1 MLTSWLSAFGNF
13 GTTRRPVRRQL
24 NRGNRGAAA
33 CLEQLEER
41 ALLST
46 FHVSTTGD
54 NAAAALDPTFQTPF
68 RTVQAAITAA
78 ASADDG
84 NDEIKVAAGVYNEIN
99 VDGKWSIPDS
109 ANITNLVISGGW
121 NVGYTARTAQTST
134 YIPNVAAQ
142 DPLTG
147 ADGDIDV
154 VDANV
159 TIDGFHFVFDGNG
172 VGGTGGTRV
181 SGGIVVQATGVTIND
196 NTIEIGGN
204 PVSGIRSTGIQT
216 ASSDTSNLTISDNT
230 ITANGVSRATGIFL
244 NPGVGANTLID
255 GNELSGTSFAAMIV
269 VKERGDV
276 TISDNVLQRSGA
288 ATGFQAIDVR
298 SGDSVTAITNLV
310 IDGNT
315 IDGGGS
321 GTGIHI
327 GDIQNT
333 GVQPITGFEITNNI
347 IANHVGSYA
356 IVIGGGATQPNA
368 ISGTINYNSI
378 TGNTNGIFRS
388 PLVGIGSTAVD
399 ASRNWWGDI
408 SGPTVGTNPGGLGQS
423 ISDPAGI
430 TFGPWLIYSADSDAG
445 LPGVQLPVTV
455 TVNPAGEVSAAD
467 NDFTRLQNAIGAAAD
482 GQTINIL
489 GNYDWTTP
497 LSSAAY
503 TASTNTSATADIR
516 GVEIPDVDDLT
527 ITSSDS
533 SASILGQGDFGLGIY
548 DTFLF
553 TDDGVN
559 TGNANLI
566 IESLDIVD
574 FESAVMMGWNVT
586 GVFNGTKI
594 RNNTITLAGD
604 DEGTQN
610 IAIYLTQ
617 GINQEVTG
625 NTVTFQADGTSA
637 SMSGPRS
644 FGFQNSTTGG
654 TGYNGLIIDGNTFQ
668 LGTTSLTTETVFG
681 IWENGHNDDDAS
693 IIAITDNDFVGRQ
706 GIDDFDNAL
715 QLTSQTAGLS
725 IDGNSFTDVDNV
737 FFARNASGGTD
748 VGDEF
753 TITNSELTRVGGAD
767 GIFLRNVTTDAITV
781 QINWGI
787 NNTIDGFTGVRG
799 LNELSTQAT
808 GATRTLSAA
817 SDINSV
823 FAVGEIT
830 EIFVD
835 DNFGAVPR
843 FGDSD
848 GIGSGAGPIAF
859 GFNTVDTIAA
869 GIAATDANETVSVLE
884 GTYAESPTLTDGRTL
899 RLYGDVTVDS
909 LDTDLGTTVDLQTF
923 FLTLGD
929 NVGNNTLAGLISG
942 TTGGLVKAGTDTL
955 TLTGNNT
962 YDGTTTVDGGTL
974 FVDGTITSDTI
985 VNTTGTLAG
994 IGNINGLV
1002 NVLSGGTLAPG
1013 NGTGIISAD
1022 DLTLVA
1028 GSTFAVEVNGA
1039 TAGTQAD
1046 QVAVSGTVDLTGAT
1060 LSPTGTIASFPGQV
1074 ITLISNAGADSV
1086 IGTFNNLPEGSSI
1099 LINGHSFTVSY
1110 TGGPGNN
1117 DVTLTEV
1124 NAAFS
1129 IDDVTV
1135 NEADGTLVFT
1145 VTLDKALDI
1154 DVTIDVTFTDGTATG
1169 GGTDY
1174 TSTTQQV
1181 TFLAGETSHTVNV
1194 PINNDNLV
1202 EGTEN
1207 FFASLST
1214 STALGGRVINF
1225 NDTGTGT
1232 ITDNDVA
1239 TVSITAINDGA
1250 ESGTPTNGLFRVSL
1264 SSASATDTV
1273 VNYTVGGTATPGAGN
1288 DYSTL
1293 SGTVTIPAGQLSADI
1308 VVNVLNDALVEST
1321 ETVTVTLTG
1330 LVSNDPQITLDLLPA
1345 NVTATVNI
1353 TDSDTLTI
1361 ISDATATVPENTPAG
1376 TVIIDVNTN
1385 DTPDNTV
1392 VYTLSGPDALLFNIN
1407 PATGEITFVN
1417 SPDFELPLDSDG
1429 DNVYQLT
1436 VTATGN
1442 FIPPQIATQDLT
1454 ITVTGVN
1461 EFGPVFVD
1469 ASPTFTIPEN
1479 SPAGTSVGTVT
1490 ATDADQPASSLTY
1503 SIVAGNSSGAFTI
1516 NPTTGEITV
1525 AQSSP
1530 LDFEQTQQFTLT
1542 VRVTDNGSPAAQTA
1556 DAIVEINL
1564 TDAQE
1569 GPTVTIPNPQ
1579 GTYNLGRVPAYVA
1592 PTGTFTNEGAVNPSY
1607 DGSVM
1612 VVSITAG
1619 RNRRDRLV
1627 VYPKSLG
1634 SDGLQVRGRR
1644 IFSDGVK
1651 IATVKGGRGNGR
1663 NADLK
1668 VTFNENA
1675 TTSDIDSIVR
1685 RISFRARTDVGVTR
1699 TVTIQVTNIGGTDSN
1714 IGTRDIAVVNNSN

>member
-13 GTTRRPVRRQL
+13 GTTRRPLRRQL
-24 NRGNRGAAA
+24 NRGNRGAAN
-33 CLEQLEER
+33 CLEQLEDR

-68 RTVQAAITAA
+68 RTVQAAIDAA
-78 ASADDG
+78 ASAADG
-84 NDEIKVAAGVYNEIN
+84 TDEIKVAAGVYNEMG

-109 ANITNLVISGGW
+109 ANITDLVISGGW
-121 NVGYTARTAQTST
+121 NAGFTARTAQAST
-134 YIPNVAAQ
+134 YIPSVAAQ

-181 SGGIVVQATGVTIND
+181 SGGIVVQATGVTINN

-204 PVSGIRSTGIQT
+204 PASGIRSTGIQT
-216 ASSDTSNLTISDNT
+216 ASSDTSNLTISNNT
-230 ITANGVSRATGIFL
+230 IHADGLSRATGIFL

-255 GNELSGTSFAAMIV
+255 GNEISGTSFAAMIV

-276 TISDNVLQRSGA
+276 TISNNLLQRAGD

-310 IDGNT
+310 IDSNT
-315 IDGGGS
+315 IDGGGT

-333 GVQPITGFEITNNI
+333 GVQPITGFEITNNL
-347 IANHVGSYA
+347 IANHIGSYA
-356 IVIGGGATQPNA
+356 IVIGGGASQPNV

-388 PLVGIGSTAVD
+388 PLAGLGSTAVD
-399 ASRNWWGDI
+399 ASRNWWGDL

-423 ISDPAGI
+423 ITDPAGI
-430 TFGPWLIYSADSDAG
+430 SFGPWLIYSPDSNAA

-455 TVNPAGEVSAAD
+455 TVNPGGEVSAAD
-467 NDFTRLQNAIGAAAD
+467 NDFTRLQNAVGASAA

-489 GNYDWTTP
+489 GTYDWTTP
-497 LSSAAY
+497 LASAAY
-503 TASTNTSATADIR
+503 TASINTSVNNDIR

-527 ITSSDS
+527 ITSSNS
-533 SASILGQGDFGLGIY
+533 SAHIIGQGDFGTGIY
-548 DTFLF
+548 DGFLF

-559 TGNANLI
+559 TGNTNLI
-566 IESLDIVD
+566 IENLQIDD
-574 FESAVMMGWNVT
+574 FESAIMMGWNVT
-586 GVFNGTKI
+586 GVFNGTRI
-594 RNNTITLAGD
+594 RNNTITLGGD
-604 DEGTQN
+604 NDGTQN

-625 NTVTFQADGTSA
+625 NTVTFQADGTNPSLT
-637 SMSGPRS
+637 GPRS

-654 TGYNGLIIDGNTFQ
+654 TGYNGLRIDGNTFQ
-668 LGTTSLTTETVFG
+668 LGATSTTAETVFG
-681 IWENGHNDDDAS
+681 IWENGHNDDDS
-693 IIAITDNDFVGRQ
+693 SVIAITSNQFIGRQ

-737 FFARNASGGTD
+737 FFARNASGGTE
-748 VGDEF
+748 VGDQF
-753 TITNSELTRVGGAD
+753 TITNSVLTRVGGAD

-781 QINWGI
+781 QIHWGI
-787 NNTIDGFTGVRG
+787 NNTIDGFSGVRG

-808 GATRTLSAA
+808 GAARALSAA
-817 SDINSV
+817 SDINAV
-823 FAVGEIT
+823 FAVGVVT
-830 EIFVD
+830 EVFVD

-848 GIGSGAGPIAF
+848 GIGVGASPVAF
-859 GFNTVDTIAA
+859 GFNTFDTIAA
-869 GIAATDANETVSVLE
+869 GIAATAANGTVNVLA
-884 GTYAESPTLTDGRTL
+884 GTYAESPTLANGQTL
-899 RLYGDVTVDS
+899 KLNGDIAVDS
-909 LDTDLGTTVDLQTF
+909 LDTVLGTTVDLQTF

-929 NVGNNTLAGLISG
+929 NVGDNTLAGLISG
-942 TTGGLVKAGTDTL
+942 STGGLIKQGTDTL
-955 TLTGNNT
+955 TLTGTNT
-962 YDGTTTVDGGTL
+962 YGGTTTVNGGRL
-974 FVDGTITSDTI
+974 VVDGSITSDTT
-985 VNTTGTLAG
+985 VNSTGTLAG
-994 IGNINGLV
+994 TGNILGLV
-1002 NVLSGGTLAPG
+1002 NVASGGTLSPG
-1013 NGTGIISAD
+1013 NGAGIISAD
-1022 DLTLVA
+1022 DLTLAA
-1028 GSTFAVEVNGA
+1028 GSTFAVDVNGA

-1046 QVAVSGTVDLTGAT
+1046 QVAVSGTVNLNGAT
-1060 LSPTGTIASFPGQV
+1060 LAPTGTIASFPGQV
-1074 ITLISNAGADSV
+1074 ITLISNGGTDPV
-1086 IGTFNNLPEGSSI
+1086 IGTFANLPEGSSI
-1099 LINGHSFTVSY
+1099 LINGQSFTVSY
-1110 TGGPGNN
+1110 TGGTGNN

-1135 NEADGTLVFT
+1135 DEAAGNLVFT

-1154 DVTIDVTFTDGTATG
+1154 PVTVNVTFTNGTATG
-1169 GGTDY
+1169 GADFL
-1174 TSTTQQV
+1174 STTQQV
-1181 TFLAGETSHTVNV
+1181 TFLAGETSHTVSV
-1194 PINNDNLV
+1194 PINDDNLV

-1214 STALGGRVINF
+1214 STPLGGRVINF
-1225 NDTGTGT
+1225 NDTGIGT

-1239 TVSITAINDGA
+1239 TVSIAAINDGA
-1250 ESGTPTNGLFRVSL
+1250 ESSSPTNGLFRVTL
-1264 SSASATDTV
+1264 SNPSSTDTV
-1273 VNYTVGGTATPGAGN
+1273 VNYSVGGSATAGAGN
-1288 DYSTL
+1288 DYATL
-1293 SGTVTIPAGQLSADI
+1293 SGTVTIPAGQTTADI
-1308 VVNVLNDALVEST
+1308 EVNVLNDDLVEGT

-1330 LVSNDPQITLDLLPA
+1330 FSSGDPQVTLDLLPA
-1345 NVTATVNI
+1345 NVTATINI

-1361 ISDATATVPENTPAG
+1361 TSNATATVPENTASA
-1376 TVIIDVNTN
+1376 TVIINVDTN
-1385 DTPDNTV
+1385 QTPNNTV
-1392 VYTLSGPDALLFNIN
+1392 VYSLSGPDALLFNIN

-1417 SPDFELPLDSDG
+1417 SPDFEVPLDSDG
-1429 DNVYQLT
+1429 DNVYQVT
-1436 VTATGN
+1436 VTATGD
-1442 FIPPQIATQDLT
+1442 FVPPQIATQDLT

-1461 EFGPVFVD
+1461 EFAPVFVD

-1479 SPAGTSVGTVT
+1479 SPAGTVVGTVT
-1490 ATDADQPASSLTY
+1490 ATDADAPAGSLTY

-1516 NPTTGEITV
+1516 NPNTGEITV

-1530 LDFEQTQQFTLT
+1530 LDFETTPQFTLT
-1542 VRVTDNGSPAAQTA
+1542 VRVTDNGSPTAQTA

-1564 TDAQE
+1564 TDAEE

-1579 GTYNLGRVPAYVA
+1579 GTYHLGRVPAYVS
-1592 PTGTFTNEGAVNPSY
+1592 PTGTFTNEGADNPSY
-1607 DGSVM
+1607 ADAVM

-1619 RNRRDRLV
+1619 RNRRDTLV
-1627 VYPKSLG
+1627 VYPKGPG
-1634 SDGLQVRGRR
+1634 SDGLEVRGRR

-1651 IATVKGGRGNGR
+1651 IATIKGGRGNGR

-1668 VTFNENA
+1668 ITFNENA
-1675 TTSDIDSIVR
+1675 TTSDVDKVVR

-1714 IGTRDIAVVNNSN
+1714 TATREIAVVDN